1 MAATPCIRTGPSIGR
16 LAMSDRR
23 HTHRWTRMAAR
34 AAIRGAAT
42 TAGSS
47 LITLTLWWLGRR

>member
-1 MAATPCIRTGPSIGR
+1 
-16 LAMSDRR
+16 MSDRR